1 MKQRA
6 FTLMELMIVIVII
19 GILSAVGMIMFGGQ
33 SEKAK
38 IAVSKANHK
47 QVVKFIYV
55 SITSC
60 QQGET
65 TVMSGNL
72 TCSGRTRQ
80 SVMEATVKALSDLK
94 NPFVTTATG
103 DVVVQSG
110 WCKYATNGGQVGY
123 VWVNGR
129 NSMDHITVCTC
140 TKIPCNGSNVSE
152 NKIYN
157 D

>member
-1 MKQRA
+1 MNHRA

-19 GILSAVGMIMFGGQ
+19 GILSAVGMVMFGGQ
-33 SEKAK
+33 AEKAK
-38 IAVSKANHK
+38 IAAAKSNHK
-47 QVVKFIYV
+47 SVVKFITYELMQ
-55 SITSC
+55 C
-60 QQGET
+60 NMGET

-80 SVMEATVKALSDLK
+80 SVMDATVKALSDFK

-129 NSMDHITVCTC
+129 DSMDHVTVCTC

-152 NKIYN
+152 NKIYL

>member
-1 MKQRA
+1 
-6 FTLMELMIVIVII
+6 MELMIVIVII
-19 GILSAVGMIMFGGQ
+19 GILAAGRLIIFGEKG
-33 SEKAK
+33 EKAK
-38 IAVSKANHK
+38 IAVTKANHK

-80 SVMEATVKALSDLK
+80 SVMDATVKALSDFK

-129 NSMDHITVCTC
+129 DSMDHVTVCTC

-152 NKIYN
+152 NKIYL

>member
-19 GILSAVGMIMFGGQ
+19 GILSAVGMVMFGGQ
-33 SEKAK
+33 AEKAK
-38 IAVSKANHK
+38 IAASKANHK
-47 QVVKFIYV
+47 SVIKY
-55 SITSC
+55 ITYEVMQC
-60 QQGET
+60 NMGET
-65 TVMSGNL
+65 TVMEGNL

-80 SVMEATVKALSDLK
+80 SVMDATVKALSDLK

-129 NSMDHITVCTC
+129 DSMDHVTVCTC

-152 NKIYN
+152 KKIYF

>member
-1 MKQRA
+1 
-6 FTLMELMIVIVII
+6 MELMIVIVII
-19 GILSAVGMIMFGGQ
+19 GILAAGSLVIFGDKG
-33 SEKAK
+33 EKAK
-38 IAVSKANHK
+38 IAVAKTNHK
-47 QVVKFIYV
+47 SVVKFITYELMQ
-55 SITSC
+55 C
-60 QQGET
+60 NMGET

-80 SVMEATVKALSDLK
+80 SVMDATVKALSDLK

-129 NSMDHITVCTC
+129 DNMDHVTVCTC

-152 NKIYN
+152 NKIYL